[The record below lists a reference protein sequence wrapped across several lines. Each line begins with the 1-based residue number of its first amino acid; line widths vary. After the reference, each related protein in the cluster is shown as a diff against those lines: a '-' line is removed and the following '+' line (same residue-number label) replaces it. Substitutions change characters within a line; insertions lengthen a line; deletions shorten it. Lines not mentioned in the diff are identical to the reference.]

1 MNRRPAFVVAIT
13 GVATDVGK
21 TWVAAALLV
30 QLRATG
36 RRVSARKPVQSFDAE
51 TVITDAHV
59 LAATSGE
66 EPQRVCPAH
75 RWYPLA
81 MAPPIAAQRL
91 GLAPIMLRDL
101 LDELAWPADVEI
113 GVVETV
119 GGVRSPM
126 ADDSDSAAFVRALG
140 ADHVVLVADAGLGA
154 INAVRLCADAMGP
167 VSTTVML
174 NRFDDDRLVHR
185 ENRNWLA
192 DRDGMSVVTTVEEC
206 TAAVLRAGPIGL
218 SDPGGRLP
226 E

>member
-21 TWVAAALLV
+21 TWVAAALLA

-36 RRVSARKPVQSFDAE
+36 RRVSARKPVQSFDAA
-51 TVITDAHV
+51 TATTDVHV
-59 LAATSGE
+59 LAAATGE
-66 EPQRVCPAH
+66 APESVCPAH

-91 GLAPIMLRDL
+91 GLAPIMLREL
-101 LDELAWPADVEI
+101 LDELAWPSDIEI

-126 ADDSDSAAFVRALG
+126 AGDSDSAAFVRALG
-140 ADHVVLVADAGLGA
+140 VDHVVLVADAGLGA
-154 INAVRLCADAMGP
+154 INAVRLCADAMP
-167 VSTTVML
+167 QASTTVML
-174 NRFDDDRLVHR
+174 NRFDGDSPMHR
-185 ENRNWLA
+185 ENRDWLA
-192 DRDGMSVVTTVEEC
+192 DRDGLSVVTTVEEC
-206 TAAVLRAGPIGL
+206 MAAVLRAGPIGL
-218 SDPGGRLP
+218 SDPGGRLT